1 MRKGIVTLAGQLG
14 SAEQHGLIRIAVRLA
29 WNMDGVVDVVNKLGV
44 SITPSIPSARPAIQ
58 RHAGVCQDNKLQP
71 HTPLNPQEFV
81 AGQGQDRTVDLP
93 LTGKSH
99 LLWARGSWPWLVRAV
114 RAGEVGDGGVRQA
127 APRLGAVVTSRPRAS
142 SWRMWLRILRC
153 LSMWVCL
160 RLTERL
166 LTSQR
171 RFAEKMGRAN
181 QAAVQQGGRSG
192 VASCRH
198 QPQDHRSE
206 DQLHRELHLAA
217 RHDDDVGP

>member
-14 SAEQHGLIRIAVRLA
+14 SAEQHGLTRIAVRLT
-29 WNMDGVVDVVNKLGV
+29 WNIDGVVDLVNKLGV
-44 SITPSIPSARPAIQ
+44 SITPSIPSADLPYN
-58 RHAGVCQDNKLQP
+58 D
-71 HTPLNPQEFV
+71 TPLNPQEFV

-114 RAGEVGDGGVRQA
+114 RAREVGDVGVRQA

-153 LSMWVCL
+153 LSMCVCL

-181 QAAVQQGGRSG
+181 QAAVQ
-192 VASCRH
+192 
-198 QPQDHRSE
+198 
-206 DQLHRELHLAA
+206 
-217 RHDDDVGP
+217 